1 MSVLLNITTQYN
13 SVLLARAALY
23 RLAARCLVDPMH
35 SPFAKAADVEA
46 AVAAARFLGEPELA
60 SAAAQVGLSL
70 PVKTAE
76 VREGYLRIFG
86 MVASGAVAPYEVE
99 YEAKTNVFFR
109 TQQLADIA
117 GFYRSFALDAV
128 PGERSDHISIEAE
141 FLQYLLERKIAARQL
156 GHGREKVS
164 LLDDVFLKFFRE
176 HFGRW
181 ATSFA
186 RGLYALA
193 QERGN
198 DRFYTAAATFLEL
211 LTNAEARRLK
221 LPEPALRVSNVVDLS
236 SEAEASCDN
245 GCCEV
250 K

>member
-1 MSVLLNITTQYN
+1 MSAQPNTLTQF
-13 SVLLARAALY
+13 SAVLLARAMLY
-23 RLAARCLVDPMH
+23 RLAARCLADPMH
-35 SPFAKAADVEA
+35 APFAQAKDAEA
-46 AVAAARFLGEPELA
+46 AEAAAQYLGEPKLAWAAAR
-60 SAAAQVGLSL
+60 VGLAL
-70 PVKTAE
+70 PAKTAE

-86 MVASGAVAPYEVE
+86 MVASGTVAPYEVE
-99 YEAKTNVFFR
+99 YEEKTNVFFR

-164 LLDDVFLKFFRE
+164 LLDDVFIKFFRE

-186 RGLYALA
+186 RGLYTLA

-221 LPEPALRVSNVVDLS
+221 LPEPALRASNVVDLS
-236 SEAEASCDN
+236 SEAEASCDDG
-245 GCCEV
+245 GCGV